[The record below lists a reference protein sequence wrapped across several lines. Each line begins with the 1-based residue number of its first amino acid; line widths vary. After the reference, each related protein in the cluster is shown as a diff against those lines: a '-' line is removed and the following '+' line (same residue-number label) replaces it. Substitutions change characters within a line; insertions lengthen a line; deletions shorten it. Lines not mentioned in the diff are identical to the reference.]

1 MYVRIEKEGPITT
14 VIMDRKEKRNA
25 VDRVMAEELREAIM
39 GFEADENQLVAVLW
53 GDNGVF
59 CAGADLSSM
68 NDPDR
73 VLKIPNLCVS
83 F

>member
-39 GFEADENQLVAVLW
+39 EFEADENQLVAVLW
-53 GDNGVF
+53 GG
-59 CAGADLSSM
+59 
-68 NDPDR
+68 
-73 VLKIPNLCVS
+73 
-83 F
+83 